1 MKKIILI
8 FFTISTLFLSGC
20 LPAVFVA
27 GATAGGVVVQDR
39 RSFQTILQDKKIT
52 CQSLMRLNSDK
63 RLKDQSHISVTTFN
77 RIVLLVGEANTPEI
91 RACAY
96 ELVKPVPNI
105 RRINNEITVG
115 QSLSTKECSADAWI
129 TTKVKTAM
137 IREKG
142 LRSTQIKVLTE
153 DAVVYLM
160 GLVKHTQA
168 ELAIEVARTVKGV
181 QKVVTL
187 FEYVS

>member
-8 FFTISTLFLSGC
+8 LFTISTLFLSGC

-96 ELVKPVPNI
+96 ELVKAVPNI

-115 QSLSTKECSADAWI
+115 QSLSTAECSADAWI

-160 GLVKHTQA
+160 GLVKHAQA